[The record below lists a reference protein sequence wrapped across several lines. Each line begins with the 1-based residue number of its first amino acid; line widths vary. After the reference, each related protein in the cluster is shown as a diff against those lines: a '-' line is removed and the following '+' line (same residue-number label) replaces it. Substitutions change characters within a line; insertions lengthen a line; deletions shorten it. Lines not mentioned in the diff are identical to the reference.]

1 MIGGNF
7 VAGLSFFCRV
17 IKNRECILLI
27 YPDRWGVVS
36 IVAGCLAIVMGGLW
50 VAGVVVSVWYLNTPS
65 LILLALIICFLS
77 WLLYKNDR
85 DRALELLAER
95 SEEIIEGSHKDV
107 EKWNE
112 LLRSGPLENVV
123 VDNKKKLGDR
133 S

>member
-1 MIGGNF
+1 
-7 VAGLSFFCRV
+7 
-17 IKNRECILLI
+17 
-27 YPDRWGVVS
+27 VVS